1 MARPDWARRGSR
13 TANDAAASVSGT
25 APARRTRR
33 MEAAVGPLIR
43 RVRAGYRYRAI
54 AGRLLREVSTW
65 SMSPYSRDSSAERI
79 LSRSMSVLT
88 CSFVRFE

>member
-1 MARPDWARRGSR
+1 MARPDWIGSWFALREPGDERGPGTPNAADTQPRGRGS
-13 TANDAAASVSGT
+13 AAFERS
-25 APARRTRR
+25 RY
-33 MEAAVGPLIR
+33 
-43 RVRAGYRYRAI
+43 RVR